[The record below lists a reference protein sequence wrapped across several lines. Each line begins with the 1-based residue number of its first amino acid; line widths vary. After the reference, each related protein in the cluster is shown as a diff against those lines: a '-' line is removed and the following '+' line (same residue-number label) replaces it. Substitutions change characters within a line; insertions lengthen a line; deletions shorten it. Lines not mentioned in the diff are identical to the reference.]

1 MYKKEFKQK
10 LMIEILDQF
19 SSNKDL
25 KQVFKESLIA
35 LKVEEKNHNRIFT
48 YHFPNHFNDV
58 MNSFNELIS
67 TKLEKSIPKK
77 FLEMRVSE
85 KIKYCIISRLKILN
99 EYNIDYNYL
108 LKFMLKPS
116 NLIFSQ
122 KLLFKISD
130 DIWNFSGDNSL
141 DFNYYSKRF
150 ILMNIYFLS
159 FRFWINDNSKNKE
172 QTDEFVND
180 KLKITSKI
188 GKYKFLF
195 KEGLNNLR
203 GKFF

>member
-1 MYKKEFKQK
+1 MYKKEFKHK
-10 LMIEILDQF
+10 LMIEILNQF

-25 KQVFKESLIA
+25 KQVFKEA
-35 LKVEEKNHNRIFT
+35 LNTLNIEQKNHNRIIT

-58 MNSFNELIS
+58 MSSFNELIS
-67 TKLEKSIPKK
+67 IKLKESIPKK
-77 FLEMRVSE
+77 FVQMRVSE

-108 LKFMLKPS
+108 FKFMLKPS
-116 NLIFSQ
+116 NLIFSK

-130 DIWNFSGDNSL
+130 DIWSFSGDKSL
-141 DFNYYSKRF
+141 DFNYYSKRL
-150 ILMNIYFLS
+150 ILMKIYFLS
-159 FRFWINDNSKNKE
+159 FRFWINDHSKKKE
-172 QTDEFVND
+172 QTDGFVND
-180 KLKITSKI
+180 QLKITSKI

-195 KEGLNNLR
+195 KESLNNLR

>member
-1 MYKKEFKQK
+1 MYKKEFKYK
-10 LMIEILDQF
+10 LVIEILNQF
-19 SSNKDL
+19 SSNKNL

-35 LKVEEKNHNRIFT
+35 LNVEQKNHNRIIT
-48 YHFPNHFNDV
+48 YHFPNYFNDV
-58 MNSFNELIS
+58 ISFFNELIS
-67 TKLEKSIPKK
+67 IRLEKSLPKK
-77 FLEMRVSE
+77 FVEMRVSE

-108 LKFMLKPS
+108 FKFMIKPC
-116 NLIFSQ
+116 NLIFSK

-130 DIWNFSGDNSL
+130 DIWNFSGDKSV
-141 DFNYYSKRF
+141 DFNYYSKRI
-150 ILMNIYFLS
+150 ILMKIYFSS
-159 FRFWINDNSKNKE
+159 FRFWINDHSIKKK

-180 KLKITSKI
+180 QLKITSKI
-188 GKYKFLF
+188 GKYKSLF